1 MTFTLASRRTEMEFT
16 VETADKVT
24 TYSGTEFVPNW
35 CEAKVY
41 GGQIASVSLSRLDEN
56 KWGIDDPAGPDGAEL
71 HADFGGGELD
81 DDAIDALPKVAQ
93 EALAAIK
100 WALR

>member
-1 MTFTLASRRTEMEFT
+1 MTFTLASRRTELEFT

-35 CEAKVY
+35 CEVNVY
-41 GGQIASVSLSRLDEN
+41 GGQVTSVSLSRLDEN

-71 HADFGGGELD
+71 HADFGGVEFD
-81 DDAIDALPKVAQ
+81 DDAINALPKVAQ